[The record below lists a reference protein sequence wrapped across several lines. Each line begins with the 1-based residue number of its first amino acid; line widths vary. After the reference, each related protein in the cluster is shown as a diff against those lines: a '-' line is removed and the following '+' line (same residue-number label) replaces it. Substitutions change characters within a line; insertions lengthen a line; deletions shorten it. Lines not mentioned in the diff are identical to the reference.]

1 MLLNQSQRNQ
11 PHTIMHITLTPDLT
25 MSVVHDNG
33 TYSDHNSVEI
43 GFPSKEIPEL
53 NPYKVGDD
61 DPTESVYSHVPLSV
75 LALIIN
81 KYHAPS

>member
-1 MLLNQSQRNQ
+1 
-11 PHTIMHITLTPDLT
+11 MHITLTPNLT

-53 NPYKVGDD
+53 LKYKSGNEP
-61 DPTESVYSHVPLSV
+61 PTESIYSYVPLTV
-75 LALIIN
+75 LADIIK
-81 KYHAPS
+81 KYHTPS

>member
-1 MLLNQSQRNQ
+1 
-11 PHTIMHITLTPDLT
+11 MHITLTPNLT

-43 GFPSKEIPEL
+43 GFPSQVIPEL

-61 DPTESVYSHVPLSV
+61 DPKESVYSYVPLTV
-75 LALIIN
+75 LANIIQ
-81 KYHAPS
+81 KYHTPS